1 MEMIVSRYQD
11 MVLNITVDDS
21 RNNKFLAVN
30 VTDFSN
36 NEAKAGS
43 IYIGRIKNIVKNIN
57 AAFVEIADREL
68 CFLQFKDEAQMKMYH
83 NESEILVQ
91 VIREKLKTKQAAVT
105 TDINLNGKYLVKN
118 GKDGVSVS
126 SKIKNVI
133 KRNELISILNEA
145 ADDVSGYIIRTNAV
159 NASKDELIAEYNR
172 LEKQYNDIIKKSE
185 YSPCYTCIY
194 SVPEDY
200 ILAVRDSYDENIT
213 RIRTDDVDIYR
224 KLHDYLSVYDKK
236 KLEKLSLYDDASYP
250 LSALYQIET
259 KLLKAVGRRVWLDS
273 GAYLVIDVCE
283 ACTVIDVNTGKAVKK
298 SGNKDKHFF
307 DINVEAA
314 KECFEQIRLRNISGV
329 IIIDF
334 VDMISKEYNDKLMKY
349 LNEFAAIDNIKTS
362 VVDKTALGF
371 VEVTRKKVKKPLYSY
386 IE

>member
-1 MEMIVSRYQD
+1 MEMIVSRYRD

-105 TDINLNGKYLVKN
+105 TDINLNVKYLVKN

-145 ADDVSGYIIRTNAV
+145 ADDV
-159 NASKDELIAEYNR
+159 
-172 LEKQYNDIIKKSE
+172 
-185 YSPCYTCIY
+185 
-194 SVPEDY
+194 
-200 ILAVRDSYDENIT
+200 
-213 RIRTDDVDIYR
+213 
-224 KLHDYLSVYDKK
+224 
-236 KLEKLSLYDDASYP
+236 
-250 LSALYQIET
+250 
-259 KLLKAVGRRVWLDS
+259 W
-273 GAYLVIDVCE
+273 
-283 ACTVIDVNTGKAVKK
+283 
-298 SGNKDKHFF
+298 F
-307 DINVEAA
+307 
-314 KECFEQIRLRNISGV
+314 
-329 IIIDF
+329 
-334 VDMISKEYNDKLMKY
+334 
-349 LNEFAAIDNIKTS
+349 
-362 VVDKTALGF
+362 
-371 VEVTRKKVKKPLYSY
+371 
-386 IE
+386 